1 METEMETT
9 GVGLKGLGAQELGGF
24 PENDPIFITGETYR

>member
-9 GVGLKGLGAQELGGF
+9 GAGLTGLGARELGDF